1 MNIFSRRAR
10 LGNAWA
16 INVRLRISQ
25 GKIAKIASGTEPQS
39 GDVVVDTLLPA
50 LSNLHSHSFQRAM
63 TVRRTARVFGH
74 GGH

>member
-25 GKIAKIASGTEPQS
+25 GKIAKIASGTEPHS

-63 TVRRTARVFGH
+63 ACLLYTSPSPRDS
-74 GGH
+74 